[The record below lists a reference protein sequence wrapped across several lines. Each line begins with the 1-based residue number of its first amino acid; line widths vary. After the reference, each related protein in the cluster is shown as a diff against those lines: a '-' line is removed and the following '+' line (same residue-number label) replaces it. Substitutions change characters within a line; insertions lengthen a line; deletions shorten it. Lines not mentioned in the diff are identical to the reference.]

1 MISSQFQNS
10 NSKNKS
16 SSMNKNKD
24 EEIKFEHRRQNNN
37 TTNESEEDDGVDSL
51 MNTIMRKLTHVHI
64 DNNEKIHP
72 YDYCENNSKIELL
85 LPYNQRSI
93 IQALMSDVVEYQIN
107 AMVKLRKYLSL
118 EKISNN
124 INNVLALRMNT
135 RFVELL
141 KSPSPILQYETCW
154 VITNIAAG
162 TTEQTRTIID
172 AGAVPVLIELL
183 RSENKEVRT
192 QAAWSLGNIAG
203 DCGEFRDIVLHGG
216 TLQPLLELWKG
227 NDSIESK
234 NHMLQVAMW
243 TLANLCRWHRSDWDV
258 LAPAFPILRQS
269 IYFEDPAILSET
281 CWALSRIFH
290 GSHPKVSYL
299 LDLELCQR
307 LVELLKHKSVSV
319 VNPVLRTLTNIAYGD
334 DQQTQL
340 IISAGAIPILYE
352 LLASPNGSIRLET
365 ILVLANITAGT
376 VAQIQ
381 SVIDAGC
388 LNRLF
393 EILGNSKESFK
404 IRKEACWAI
413 SNATDVKHPQQIRTF
428 INMGVVHLLI
438 NFLTDC
444 PYDTTIQQKCIDAL
458 ENILITSE
466 SEINNLKNVIPNSS
480 YNSWNY
486 DPWKMNG
493 SSKSSSKTTSSTNSI
508 NFNDN
513 TDALISNSINNLSLS
528 DSGITSSSKGGKS
541 SHPPSTT
548 SGFKERNRKSSTPYH
563 SSFENHHHH
572 HHKKN
577 KSSNPSSKWAHEM
590 SAFNQLWKTVE
601 ILENAINKTNYY
613 HAQENRKIINRLK
626 HLMERWYESQSQNV
640 IDTERQI
647 DEVMMGV
654 EKVRITETDN

>member
-1 MISSQFQNS
+1 MNR
-10 NSKNKS
+10 SK
-16 SSMNKNKD
+16 
-24 EEIKFEHRRQNNN
+24 EEDREYERRRQNNHN
-37 TTNESEEDDGVDSL
+37 SDAEDDDSVDSL

-64 DNNEKIHP
+64 DNNEKIHQ

-85 LPYNQRSI
+85 LPYHQRSI
-93 IQALMSDVVEYQIN
+93 IQALMSDVIDYQIN

-124 INNVLALRMNT
+124 INNVLALRMNQ

-172 AGAVPVLIELL
+172 AGAVPILIELL

-216 TLQPLLELWKG
+216 TLQPLLELWNG

-307 LVELLKHKSVSV
+307 LVELLKHDNISV

-340 IISAGAIPILYE
+340 IINAGAIPILYE
-352 LLASPNGSIRLET
+352 LLASPNASIRLET

-393 EILGNSKESFK
+393 EILSNTKESFK

-413 SNATDVKHPQQIRTF
+413 SNATDVKHPQQIRTL

-444 PYDTTIQQKCIDAL
+444 LYDTTIQQKCIDAL
-458 ENILITSE
+458 ENILIASE
-466 SEINNLKNVIPNSS
+466 SELTNTSKNSMIPSS
-480 YNSWNY
+480 YGNWNY
-486 DPWKMNG
+486 DPWKV
-493 SSKSSSKTTSSTNSI
+493 SSTSSSNSNSTNTSTTNI
-508 NFNDN
+508 NFNDQ
-513 TDALISNSINNLSLS
+513 TDSLLSNSIHNLSLS
-528 DSGITSSSKGGKS
+528 GGGGTTTTTTKGNKS

-548 SGFKERNRKSSTPYH
+548 PSFKERNRKSSTPYL
-563 SSFENHHHH
+563 SSFENHNLY
-572 HHKKN
+572 KKN
-577 KSSNPSSKWAHEM
+577 KTNASSGSNSKWAHEM
-590 SAFNQLWKTVE
+590 SAFNQLWKTAE

-613 HAQENRKIINRLK
+613 HVQDNRKVLNRLK
-626 HLMERWYESQSQNV
+626 HLMERWYESQSQNM

-654 EKVRITETDN
+654 EKVRITESEN

>member
-1 MISSQFQNS
+1 M
-10 NSKNKS
+10 NKS
-16 SSMNKNKD
+16 KEDKKEYESLRNKN
-24 EEIKFEHRRQNNN
+24 NNN
-37 TTNESEEDDGVDSL
+37 TSKNSSKNNNNSSSSKDDQDDDDGVDGL

-85 LPYNQRSI
+85 LPYHQRAV

-124 INNVLALRMNT
+124 INNVLALRMNQ

-216 TLQPLLELWKG
+216 TLQPLLELWNG

-269 IYFEDPAILSET
+269 IYFEDPSILSET

-307 LVELLKHKSVSV
+307 LVELLKHESISV

-352 LLASPNGSIRLET
+352 LLASQNASIRLET

-393 EILGNSKESFK
+393 DILSNTKESFK

-413 SNATDVKHPQQIRTF
+413 SNATDVKHPQQIRTL

-444 PYDTTIQQKCIDAL
+444 LYDITIQQKCIDAL
-458 ENILITSE
+458 ENILIASE
-466 SEINNLKNVIPNSS
+466 SELSNSKNIIPSSS
-480 YNSWNY
+480 YGNWNY

-493 SSKSSSKTTSSTNSI
+493 TNNGSSNNSSSTNGG
-508 NFNDN
+508 FTDN
-513 TDALISNSINNLSLS
+513 ADNLLSKSINNLSLS
-528 DSGITSSSKGGKS
+528 GSGTSSSKGSKS

-548 SGFKERNRKSSTPYH
+548 SAFKERNRKSSTPYL
-563 SSFENHHHH
+563 SGFENRNL
-572 HHKKN
+572 HKKN
-577 KSSNPSSKWAHEM
+577 KSNQSSKWAHEM
-590 SAFNQLWKTVE
+590 AAFNQLWKTVE
-601 ILENAINKTNYY
+601 ILENAANKTNYY
-613 HAQENRKIINRLK
+613 HAQENHKILNRLK
-626 HLMERWYESQSQNV
+626 HLMERWYESQAQNM

-654 EKVRITETDN
+654 EKVRITEADN

>member
-1 MISSQFQNS
+1 MNKSKEEEKEYERRRNS
-10 NSKNKS
+10 NNS
-16 SSMNKNKD
+16 SD
-24 EEIKFEHRRQNNN
+24 DQDD
-37 TTNESEEDDGVDSL
+37 DDGVDSL

-64 DNNEKIHP
+64 DNNEKIHQ

-85 LPYNQRSI
+85 LPYHQRSI

-124 INNVLALRMNT
+124 INNVLALRMNP

-203 DCGEFRDIVLHGG
+203 DCGEFRDVVLHGG
-216 TLQPLLELWKG
+216 TLQPLLELWNG

-269 IYFEDPAILSET
+269 IYFEDPSILSET

-307 LVELLKHKSVSV
+307 LVELLKHESISV

-340 IISAGAIPILYE
+340 IINAGAIPILYE
-352 LLASPNGSIRLET
+352 LLASPNASIRLET

-393 EILGNSKESFK
+393 EILSNSKESFK

-413 SNATDVKHPQQIRTF
+413 SNATDVKHPQQIRTL

-444 PYDTTIQQKCIDAL
+444 LYDITIQQKCIDAL
-458 ENILITSE
+458 ENILIASE
-466 SEINNLKNVIPNSS
+466 SELTNSKNMIPSSS
-480 YNSWNY
+480 YGNWNY
-486 DPWKMNG
+486 DPWKM
-493 SSKSSSKTTSSTNSI
+493 SSSSNSSSKTSSSASI
-508 NFNDN
+508 SFTDN
-513 TDALISNSINNLSLS
+513 ADTLLSKSINNLSLS
-528 DSGITSSSKGGKS
+528 GSGISSSKGSKS
-541 SHPPSTT
+541 AHPPSTT
-548 SGFKERNRKSSTPYH
+548 SSFKERNRKSSAPYL
-563 SSFENHHHH
+563 SSFESRNL
-572 HHKKN
+572 HKKN
-577 KSSNPSSKWAHEM
+577 KSNQSSKWAHEM

-601 ILENAINKTNYY
+601 ILENATNKTSYY
-613 HAQENRKIINRLK
+613 HAQENRKILNRLK
-626 HLMERWYESQSQNV
+626 HLMDRWYESQAQNM

-654 EKVRITETDN
+654 EKVRITEVDN

>member
-1 MISSQFQNS
+1 M
-10 NSKNKS
+10 NKS
-16 SSMNKNKD
+16 K
-24 EEIKFEHRRQNNN
+24 EEEKEFERHHQNNDN
-37 TTNESEEDDGVDSL
+37 NDEQDDNDDGVDSL
-51 MNTIMRKLTHVHI
+51 MNSIMRKLTHVHI

-85 LPYNQRSI
+85 LPYHQRSVV
-93 IQALMSDVVEYQIN
+93 QALMSDVVDYQIN

-183 RSENKEVRT
+183 HSENKEVRT

-216 TLQPLLELWKG
+216 ALQPLLELWNG

-269 IYFEDPAILSET
+269 IYFEDTAILSET

-290 GSHPKVSYL
+290 GSHPKVGYL

-307 LVELLKHKSVSV
+307 LVVLLKHENISV

-340 IISAGAIPILYE
+340 IINAGAIPILYE
-352 LLASPNGSIRLET
+352 LLANPNGSIRLET

-393 EILGNSKESFK
+393 EILNNSKESFK

-413 SNATDVKHPQQIRTF
+413 SNSTDVKHPQQIRTL
-428 INMGVVHLLI
+428 INMGVIHVLI
-438 NFLTDC
+438 NFLKDC
-444 PYDTTIQQKCIDAL
+444 LYDTTIQQKCIDAL
-458 ENILITSE
+458 ENILIASE
-466 SEINNLKNVIPNSS
+466 SELANLKNMIPNSS
-480 YNSWNY
+480 YNNWNY

-493 SSKSSSKTTSSTNSI
+493 SNKSSSKTSSSASI

-513 TDALISNSINNLSLS
+513 ADALLSNSINHLSI
-528 DSGITSSSKGGKS
+528 SGSSSVSSSKGSKS
-541 SHPPSTT
+541 SHPPSTI
-548 SGFKERNRKSSTPYH
+548 SGFKERNRKSSTPYL
-563 SSFENHHHH
+563 SSFESRNL
-572 HHKKN
+572 HKKN
-577 KSSNPSSKWAHEM
+577 KSNQSSKWAHEM

-601 ILENAINKTNYY
+601 ILENAINKTSYY
-613 HAQENRKIINRLK
+613 QSQENRKVLNRLK
-626 HLMERWYESQSQNV
+626 HLMERWYESQSQNM

>member
-1 MISSQFQNS
+1 
-10 NSKNKS
+10 
-16 SSMNKNKD
+16 MNKNNEEEKKYERRRSNNSSDQD
-24 EEIKFEHRRQNNN
+24 EA
-37 TTNESEEDDGVDSL
+37 EDSVDNL

-72 YDYCENNSKIELL
+72 YDYCESNSKIELL
-85 LPYNQRSI
+85 LPYHQRSI
-93 IQALMSDVVEYQIN
+93 IQALMSDVVDYQIN

-124 INNVLALRMNT
+124 INNVLSLRMNQ

-172 AGAVPVLIELL
+172 AGTVPVLIELL
-183 RSENKEVRT
+183 RSDNKEVRT

-216 TLQPLLELWKG
+216 TLQPLLELWNG

-258 LAPAFPILRQS
+258 LAPAFPVLRQS

-307 LVELLKHKSVSV
+307 LVELLKHENISV

-352 LLASPNGSIRLET
+352 LLDSSNASIRLET

-381 SVIDAGC
+381 AVMDEGC

-393 EILGNSKESFK
+393 DILNNSKESFK

-413 SNATDVKHPQQIRTF
+413 SNATDVKHPQQIRTL

-438 NFLTDC
+438 SFITDC
-444 PYDTTIQQKCIDAL
+444 LYDTTIQQKCIDAL
-458 ENILITSE
+458 ENILIASE
-466 SEINNLKNVIPNSS
+466 SELSNASKNSMIPSS
-480 YNSWNY
+480 YGWNY
-486 DPWKMNG
+486 DPWKVNSSNNSG
-493 SSKSSSKTTSSTNSI
+493 SNNSSTNV

-513 TDALISNSINNLSLS
+513 DDTLLSKSINSLTLSGSNSQI
-528 DSGITSSSKGGKS
+528 SKGNKS

-548 SGFKERNRKSSTPYH
+548 SGFKDRNRKSSTPYL
-563 SSFENHHHH
+563 SGFESRNIQ
-572 HHKKN
+572 KKN
-577 KSSNPSSKWAHEM
+577 KANQSSKWAHEM
-590 SAFNQLWKTVE
+590 SAYNQLWKTIE

-613 HAQENRKIINRLK
+613 HVQENRKVLNRLK
-626 HLMERWYESQSQNV
+626 HLMERWYESQAQNML
-640 IDTERQI
+640 DTERQI

-654 EKVRITETDN
+654 EKVRITETDS

>member
-1 MISSQFQNS
+1 
-10 NSKNKS
+10 
-16 SSMNKNKD
+16 MNKVKEDDKKYN
-24 EEIKFEHRRQNNN
+24 HRRHSSN
-37 TTNESEEDDGVDSL
+37 TSEPEDDDSVDNL

-64 DNNEKIHP
+64 DNNEKLHQ
-72 YDYCENNSKIELL
+72 YDYCENESKIELL
-85 LPYNQRSI
+85 LPYNQRSV
-93 IQALMSDVVEYQIN
+93 IQALMSDVVDYQIN

-124 INNVLALRMNT
+124 INNVLALGINE

-172 AGAVPVLIELL
+172 AGAIPVLIELL

-216 TLQPLLELWKG
+216 TLQPLLELWNG

-269 IYFEDPAILSET
+269 IYFEDSAILSET

-290 GSHPKVSYL
+290 GSHPKVTYL

-307 LVELLKHKSVSV
+307 LVELLKNDSISV

-340 IISAGAIPILYE
+340 IINAGAIPILCE
-352 LLASPNGSIRLET
+352 LLSSSNASIRLET

-388 LNRLF
+388 LNRLI
-393 EILGNSKESFK
+393 EILSNTKESFK

-413 SNATDVKHPQQIRTF
+413 SNATDVKHPQQIRTL

-438 NFLTDC
+438 VFLTDC
-444 PYDTTIQQKCIDAL
+444 LYDITIQQKCVDAL

-466 SEINNLKNVIPNSS
+466 SELNSAFKNSMIPTS
-480 YNSWNY
+480 YSNWNY
-486 DPWKMNG
+486 DPWKVIP
-493 SSKSSSKTTSSTNSI
+493 SSKTSSNGSI
-508 NFNDN
+508 TFNDN
-513 TDALISNSINNLSLS
+513 SDSLLSKSINSLSLS
-528 DSGITSSSKGGKS
+528 SSNIKGNKS

-548 SGFKERNRKSSTPYH
+548 SSFKERNRKSSTPYL
-563 SSFENHHHH
+563 SGFESRNF
-572 HHKKN
+572 HKKN
-577 KSSNPSSKWAHEM
+577 KTNQSTKWAHEM
-590 SAFNQLWKTVE
+590 SAFNQLWKTIE
-601 ILENAINKTNYY
+601 ILENSINKTNYY
-613 HAQENRKIINRLK
+613 HAQDNRKVLNRLK
-626 HLMERWYESQSQNV
+626 QIMERWYESQSQNMV
-640 IDTERQI
+640 DTERQI

-654 EKVRITETDN
+654 EKVRITESDN

>member
-1 MISSQFQNS
+1 MNKSKEEDKEYERRRHSS
-10 NSKNKS
+10 NS
-16 SSMNKNKD
+16 
-24 EEIKFEHRRQNNN
+24 
-37 TTNESEEDDGVDSL
+37 SEQDEDDSVDSL

-64 DNNEKIHP
+64 DNNEKIHQ

-85 LPYNQRSI
+85 LPYHQRSI
-93 IQALMSDVVEYQIN
+93 IQALMSDVVDYQIN

-124 INNVLALRMNT
+124 INNVLALRMNQ

-216 TLQPLLELWKG
+216 TLQPLLELWNG

-290 GSHPKVSYL
+290 GSHPKVTYL

-307 LVELLKHKSVSV
+307 LVELLKHDSISV

-340 IISAGAIPILYE
+340 IINAGAIPILYE
-352 LLASPNGSIRLET
+352 LLGSPNASIRLET

-393 EILGNSKESFK
+393 EILSNTKESFK

-413 SNATDVKHPQQIRTF
+413 SNATDVKHPQQIRTL

-438 NFLTDC
+438 TFLTDC
-444 PYDTTIQQKCIDAL
+444 LYDTTIQQKCVDAL
-458 ENILITSE
+458 ENILIASE
-466 SEINNLKNVIPNSS
+466 SELTSAFKNSMIPTSS
-480 YNSWNY
+480 YGNWNY
-486 DPWKMNG
+486 DPWKMSSSGNSASNTSNNG
-493 SSKSSSKTTSSTNSI
+493 SVNFSDNADSLLSKSINS
-508 NFNDN
+508 
-513 TDALISNSINNLSLS
+513 LSLS
-528 DSGITSSSKGGKS
+528 GSNSKGSKS

-548 SGFKERNRKSSTPYH
+548 TGFKERNRKSSTPYL
-563 SSFENHHHH
+563 SGFESRNL
-572 HHKKN
+572 HKKN
-577 KSSNPSSKWAHEM
+577 KSTQSSKWAYEM

-601 ILENAINKTNYY
+601 ILENSINKTNYY
-613 HAQENRKIINRLK
+613 HVQDNRKVLNRLK
-626 HLMERWYESQSQNV
+626 HLMERWYESQSQNM

-654 EKVRITETDN
+654 EKVRITESDN

>member
-1 MISSQFQNS
+1 M
-10 NSKNKS
+10 NKS
-16 SSMNKNKD
+16 K
-24 EEIKFEHRRQNNN
+24 EEEKEFERHHQNNDN
-37 TTNESEEDDGVDSL
+37 NDEQDDNDDGVDDL
-51 MNTIMRKLTHVHI
+51 MNSIMRKLTHVHI

-85 LPYNQRSI
+85 LPYHQRSV

-172 AGAVPVLIELL
+172 AGAVPVLIDLL

-216 TLQPLLELWKG
+216 ALQPLLELWNG

-258 LAPAFPILRQS
+258 LAPAFPILKQS
-269 IYFEDPAILSET
+269 IYFEDTAILSET

-290 GSHPKVSYL
+290 GSHPKVGCL

-307 LVELLKHKSVSV
+307 LVELLKNENISV

-340 IISAGAIPILYE
+340 IINAGAIPILYE
-352 LLASPNGSIRLET
+352 LLANPNGSIRLET

-393 EILGNSKESFK
+393 EILNNSKESFK

-413 SNATDVKHPQQIRTF
+413 SNATDVKHPQQIRTL
-428 INMGVVHLLI
+428 INMGVIHVLI
-438 NFLTDC
+438 NFLKDC
-444 PYDTTIQQKCIDAL
+444 LFDTTIQQKCIDAL

-466 SEINNLKNVIPNSS
+466 SELANSKNMIPNSS
-480 YNSWNY
+480 YGNWNY

-493 SSKSSSKTTSSTNSI
+493 SNKASSKTSSSASI

-513 TDALISNSINNLSLS
+513 ADTLLSNSINNLNI
-528 DSGITSSSKGGKS
+528 SGSSKGSKS
-541 SHPPSTT
+541 SHPPSTI
-548 SGFKERNRKSSTPYH
+548 SGFKERNRKSSTPYL
-563 SSFENHHHH
+563 SSFESRNL
-572 HHKKN
+572 HKKN
-577 KSSNPSSKWAHEM
+577 KSNQSSKWAHEM

-601 ILENAINKTNYY
+601 ILENAINKTSYY
-613 HAQENRKIINRLK
+613 QSQENRKVLNRLK
-626 HLMERWYESQSQNV
+626 HLMERWYESQSQNM

-654 EKVRITETDN
+654 KKVRITETDN